1 LGAWRATRGNV
12 GCESASLG
20 ISALRSARTFHIAGS
35 EGEIKMR
42 IQLNRPSNV
51 VFLVSVVL
59 AVLALIGVLTVIPV
73 LTGNT
78 VLLLAIAYVILAL
91 GVLLKGA

>member
-1 LGAWRATRGNV
+1 
-12 GCESASLG
+12 
-20 ISALRSARTFHIAGS
+20 
-35 EGEIKMR
+35 MR

-51 VFLVSVVL
+51 VFLLSVVL

-78 VLLLAIAYVILAL
+78 VLLLALAYVILAL

>member
-1 LGAWRATRGNV
+1 
-12 GCESASLG
+12 
-20 ISALRSARTFHIAGS
+20 
-35 EGEIKMR
+35 MR

-73 LTGNT
+73 LTSNT

>member
-1 LGAWRATRGNV
+1 
-12 GCESASLG
+12 
-20 ISALRSARTFHIAGS
+20 
-35 EGEIKMR
+35 MR

-78 VLLLAIAYVILAL
+78 VLLLAIA
-91 GVLLKGA
+91 